1 MKWRSVKIYYTSDFI
16 VSTAYQLLVWCF
28 VHSIIIKNLFD
39 WWHFLLLF
47 QKLIQWTLSNWKWRP
62 LLNIKRSRLIKKN
75 CSITLKQKVMKSPV
89 HERVAWTIDLWPKE
103 LSKFKTESLPSCH
116 LGEENINS
124 RQRLVVAICNYFN
137 NQNKYQSEQKEKHAN
152 TQNISKT
159 ILKMQKKEIKNS

>member
-1 MKWRSVKIYYTSDFI
+1 MRE
-16 VSTAYQLLVWCF
+16 LLE
-28 VHSIIIKNLFD
+28 
-39 WWHFLLLF
+39 
-47 QKLIQWTLSNWKWRP
+47 
-62 LLNIKRSRLIKKN
+62 
-75 CSITLKQKVMKSPV
+75 PV
-89 HERVAWTIDLWPKE
+89 DLWPKE